1 MQSVSI
7 QTALAGG
14 SKHSSCLSAQKRT
27 LQQQE
32 TSWDFCIS
40 LWPPPQPDSPGTG
53 AALENWDSSPAAA
66 HPWPQLCSVSDE
78 PQGQSRH
85 AAYCIS
91 NSQREAKDKMFSMW
105 KCGEERKEQ
114 RGCWN
119 EGHWLQGQGL
129 GLHVKGDPDD
139 SLDKALMCSLH
150 FINKCTHE
158 F

>member
-1 MQSVSI
+1 MQPVSI

-40 LWPPPQPDSPGTG
+40 LRPPPQPDSPGTG

-66 HPWPQLCSVSDE
+66 HPWLQLCSVSDE
-78 PQGQSRH
+78 PQSQSRH

-91 NSQREAKDKMFSMW
+91 NSQREAKGENVLHVEVW
-105 KCGEERKEQ
+105 GGEE
-114 RGCWN
+114 GA
-119 EGHWLQGQGL
+119 EGML
-129 GLHVKGDPDD
+129 
-139 SLDKALMCSLH
+139 
-150 FINKCTHE
+150 E
-158 F
+158 